1 MDWINVNRITPKPF
15 VSVLCRMQEKNLS
28 LLYMK
33 DIFLMMGYG

>member
-1 MDWINVNRITPKPF
+1 MDWINVNRITLNRL
-15 VSVLCRMQEKNLS
+15 SAYCAECQEKNLS